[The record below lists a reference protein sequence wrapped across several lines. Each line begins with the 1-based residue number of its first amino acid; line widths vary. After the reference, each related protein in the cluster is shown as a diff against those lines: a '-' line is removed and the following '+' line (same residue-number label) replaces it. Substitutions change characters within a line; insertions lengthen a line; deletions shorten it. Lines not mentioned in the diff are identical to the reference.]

1 MVDSFVLRNG
11 GDFILR
17 NGSGQILR
25 NPDVVAVAPKKAIS
39 HVTIDAGVDLRKKK
53 SRARQQQILQLTI
66 EIPCTGTAKQTQTLE
81 VKTIGTAKSKY
92 TMSYKIIGTAKIT
105 QKLET
110 NVTGT
115 AISKQKTLA
124 SVSAEKSSE
133 MYNMKRDIRK
143 MRVLDTL
150 KEALRSLDEDDN

>member
-1 MVDSFVLRNG
+1 MADSFVLRNG

-25 NPDVVAVAPKKAIS
+25 NPDVVAAPKKAIS

-53 SRARQQQILQLTI
+53 SKARTTQILQLTI
-66 EIPCTGTAKQTQTLE
+66 EIPCTATAKKRQLLE
-81 VKTIGTAKSKY
+81 IKTE
-92 TMSYKIIGTAKIT
+92 GTAKIFYALSYNI
-105 QKLET
+105 Q
-110 NVTGT
+110 GT
-115 AISKQKTLA
+115 AKISQSVQPPITGSALSKQKTLA

-150 KEALRSLDEDDN
+150 KEALRSLDEDDK